1 MLTAT
6 LPLPFHDF
14 NTEYYPVCVACT
26 VECLRMSTVECLL
39 FDMIIFLVNSNFEKF
54 IDLASFCVA
63 LVYLKILLF
72 EI

>member
-1 MLTAT
+1 MILTQSIT
-6 LPLPFHDF
+6 L
-14 NTEYYPVCVACT
+14 CVACT
-26 VECLRMSTVECLL
+26 VRCLRMSTVECLL